1 MPDLRFFIASA
12 PASLAQLAAL
22 TGARLANDHV
32 GAGLVYRVA
41 PLASA
46 GHDAITFLAD
56 RRYTKALG
64 QTKAYACF
72 VAEQFAGHV
81 PEGCIALVTP
91 RPQAAFAMAANHLVQ
106 PRQHAHASPI
116 HPDAEIEDGVIL
128 SPGVVIGAGAQI
140 GSGTVIGAN
149 TSIGPGVA
157 IGRDCFISANVTIG
171 FALIGDRVRIL
182 AGARIGEAGFGVA
195 GAATGAIDVPQLGRV
210 IIQDGVTVGAGSC
223 IDRGAFDDTVIGE
236 NTKIDNLVQIAH
248 NVSIGR
254 NCIIAAQT
262 GISGSVT
269 VGDGVA
275 FGGQVGVADHI
286 NIGKGAQLAASA
298 GVMKDIP
305 EGETWGGFPARPIRR
320 WLRETASIAQLA
332 KRTGKPRGEG
342 AKE

>member
-1 MPDLRFFIASA
+1 MPDLRFFIAS
-12 PASLAQLAAL
+12 PPVSLAQLAAL
-22 TGARLANDHV
+22 TGASLADGIV
-32 GAGLVYRVA
+32 GEELVAQVA
-41 PLASA
+41 PLGSA
-46 GHDAITFLAD
+46 GPDAVTFLAD
-56 RRYTKALG
+56 RRYVKLLS
-64 QTKAYACF
+64 QTRAKACF
-72 VAEQFAGHV
+72 VTALFASQV
-81 PEGCIALVTP
+81 PEGCVAMVTP
-91 RPQAAFAMAANHLVQ
+91 RPQAAFALAANLLVK
-106 PRQHAHASPI
+106 PRHHDHADAI
-116 HPDAEIEDGVIL
+116 HPDAELEDGVVL
-128 SPGVVIGAGAQI
+128 SPGVVVGPGAQI
-140 GSGTVIGAN
+140 GTGTVIGAN
-149 TSIGPGVA
+149 TTIGPGVA
-157 IGRDCFISANVTIG
+157 IGRGCQISANVTIG
-171 FALIGDRVRIL
+171 FALIGDGVRVL

-210 IIQDGVTVGAGSC
+210 IIQDGVTVGAGTC

-254 NCIIAAQT
+254 NCMIAAQT

-286 NIGKGAQLAASA
+286 KIGKGAQLAASA

-320 WLRETASIAQLA
+320 WLRETALMAQLVKQPGQA
-332 KRTGKPRGEG
+332 RDEG

>member
-1 MPDLRFFIASA
+1 MLDLRFFIASPPVSLA
-12 PASLAQLAAL
+12 HLAAQTGASLEDGIAGEGLIAQ
-22 TGARLANDHV
+22 
-32 GAGLVYRVA
+32 VA
-41 PLASA
+41 PLGSA
-46 GHDAITFLAD
+46 GGDAVTFLGD
-56 RRYTKALG
+56 RRYIKLLS
-64 QTKAYACF
+64 QTKAKACF
-72 VAEQFAGHV
+72 VSAQFANEV
-81 PEGCIALVTP
+81 PKGCVALVTP
-91 RPQAAFAMAANHLVQ
+91 RPQAAFALAANLLVK
-106 PRQHAHASPI
+106 PRYHGHADGI

-128 SPGVVIGAGAQI
+128 SPGVVVGPGAQI

-157 IGRDCFISANVTIG
+157 IGRNCQISANVTIG
-171 FALIGDRVRIL
+171 FALIGDGVRLL

-254 NCIIAAQT
+254 NCMIAAQT

-286 NIGKGAQLAASA
+286 KIGKGAQLAASA

-320 WLRETASIAQLA
+320 WLRETALIGQLI
-332 KRTGKPRGEG
+332 KRSGKVRDEG